1 MTHPHAVHFYDDT
14 DILLSR
20 LGAYIEKGLQANA
33 SVIVI
38 ARNEVLGQVK
48 GCVAP
53 EYRDRFVG
61 LDAHTTLSSFMVEGL
76 PDRSR
81 FMQSVGGVVDRAARR
96 STHVYAFGEMV
107 NILWEDGNHVA
118 ALQLE
123 AFWNDLM
130 KVYPFTL
137 LCAYAS
143 DLMKSSQVSKSIIC
157 SEHSQIISYDDP
169 LSAPAF

>member
-1 MTHPHAVHFYDDT
+1 
-14 DILLSR
+14 
-20 LGAYIEKGLQANA
+20 
-33 SVIVI
+33 
-38 ARNEVLGQVK
+38 
-48 GCVAP
+48 
-53 EYRDRFVG
+53 
-61 LDAHTTLSSFMVEGL
+61 
-76 PDRSR
+76 
-81 FMQSVGGVVDRAARR
+81 MQSVGGVVDWAARR

-143 DLMKSSQVSKSIIC
+143 DPMKSSQVSKSIIC